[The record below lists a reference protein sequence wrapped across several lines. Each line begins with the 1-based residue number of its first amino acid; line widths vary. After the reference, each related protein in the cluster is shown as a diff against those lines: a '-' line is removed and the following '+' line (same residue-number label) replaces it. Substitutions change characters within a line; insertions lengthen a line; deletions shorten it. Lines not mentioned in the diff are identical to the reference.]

1 MGVQHWNIE
10 HHFNR
15 QFSNLLV
22 LGVMFSVGCG
32 EKEEEIEPLLV
43 GTITPDHPEVFLSAD
58 FTGYKAF
65 AFDIN
70 NTFWTY
76 ISSNPNAYC
85 GDVVKYLNVGSDPF
99 DPVNVLSP
107 GKCNMLIKLTDWQ
120 GSASLENDVVAVAA
134 TAIECAMGE
143 GEFTLM
149 NLDGNG
155 KDYYWTGTWWQG
167 APREYRFDLEGDRD
181 SGYVLDIEM
190 TVLNGGFIREEF
202 EKYEAY
208 GTVSG
213 VMDAYVC
220 EGLASTGL

>member
-1 MGVQHWNIE
+1 MGVQNWKIE
-10 HHFNR
+10 HRCNR
-15 QFSNLLV
+15 YLSNLLF
-22 LGVMFSVGCG
+22 LGTLLLVACG

-43 GTITPDHPEVFLSAD
+43 GTITPDHPEVSLSAD

-85 GDVVKYLNVGSDPF
+85 GDVVKYLNVGSEPF

-107 GKCNMLIKLTDWQ
+107 GKCNMLIKLADWQ
-120 GSASLENDVVAVAA
+120 GSVSLENDAVAVAA
-134 TAIECAMGE
+134 TAIECAMGD

>member
-1 MGVQHWNIE
+1 MGVQNWKIE
-10 HHFNR
+10 HRCNR
-15 QFSNLLV
+15 YLSNLLV
-22 LGVMFSVGCG
+22 LGALFSVGCS

-43 GTITPDHPEVFLSAD
+43 GTITPDHPEVSLSAD

-85 GDVVKYLNVGSDPF
+85 GDVVKYLNVGSEPF

-107 GKCNMLIKLTDWQ
+107 GKCNMLIKLADWQ
-120 GSASLENDVVAVAA
+120 GSVSLENDAVAVAA
-134 TAIECAMGE
+134 TAIECAMGD

>member
-1 MGVQHWNIE
+1 MGVQNWKIE
-10 HHFNR
+10 HRCNR
-15 QFSNLLV
+15 YLSNLLV
-22 LGVMFSVGCG
+22 LGALFSVGCS

-43 GTITPDHPEVFLSAD
+43 GTITPDHPEVSLSAD

-120 GSASLENDVVAVAA
+120 GSVSLENDAVAVAA
-134 TAIECAMGE
+134 TAIECAMGD

-181 SGYVLDIEM
+181 NGYVLDIEM

>member
-1 MGVQHWNIE
+1 MKSKVCM
-10 HHFNR
+10 
-15 QFSNLLV
+15 LTAV
-22 LGVMFSVGCG
+22 LSLSCG
-32 EKEEEIEPLLV
+32 EKEEELVPLLT
-43 GTITPDHPEVFLSAD
+43 GTVAPDHPEMALSAD
-58 FTGYKAF
+58 FEGYKAF

-76 ISSNPNAYC
+76 ISSNPNAHC
-85 GDVVKYLNVGSDPF
+85 GDVVNYLNVGSAPF

-107 GKCNMLIKLTDWQ
+107 GKCNMLIKLTDWE
-120 GSASLENDVVAVAA
+120 GAISLQDDTIAVAA

-143 GEFTLM
+143 GEFSLTNM
-149 NLDGNG
+149 DGNG
-155 KDYYWTGTWWQG
+155 RDYYWTGTWWQG

-181 SGYVLDIEM
+181 SGYTLDIEM
-190 TVLNGGFIREEF
+190 TVFYGGFIHDEF

>member
-1 MGVQHWNIE
+1 MGVQNWKIE
-10 HHFNR
+10 HRCNLYL
-15 QFSNLLV
+15 SNLLV
-22 LGVMFSVGCG
+22 LGALFSVGCS

-43 GTITPDHPEVFLSAD
+43 GTITPDHPEVSLSAD

-85 GDVVKYLNVGSDPF
+85 GDVVKYLNVGSEPF

-107 GKCNMLIKLTDWQ
+107 GKCNMLIKLADWQ
-120 GSASLENDVVAVAA
+120 GSVSLENDAVAVAA
-134 TAIECAMGE
+134 TAIECAMGD

>member
-1 MGVQHWNIE
+1 MGVQNWKIE
-10 HHFNR
+10 HRCHR
-15 QFSNLLV
+15 YLSNLLV
-22 LGVMFSVGCG
+22 LGALFSVGCS

-43 GTITPDHPEVFLSAD
+43 GTITPDHPEVSLSAD

-85 GDVVKYLNVGSDPF
+85 GDVVKYLNVGSEPF

-107 GKCNMLIKLTDWQ
+107 GKCNMLIKLADWQ
-120 GSASLENDVVAVAA
+120 GSVSLENDAVAVAA